1 MFFSKKSK
9 SIQIMSPVD
18 GIVEAIETVNDR
30 VFSQKMIGD
39 GFAIFPE
46 SQEIYAPVNGVIT
59 NIFPTKHA
67 LGMVSETGVEVLLH
81 FGIDTVEL
89 KGEPFEILVR
99 ENQTVTADTKIA
111 LIDLEKIAEF
121 DKEPDILV
129 ILTNQD
135 QYSSIELVASNKV
148 AHQDTVAKVSI
159 K

>member
-9 SIQIMSPVD
+9 SLQIMSPVD
-18 GIVEAIETVNDR
+18 GIVEAIETVNDP

-111 LIDLEKIAEF
+111 LID
-121 DKEPDILV
+121 
-129 ILTNQD
+129 
-135 QYSSIELVASNKV
+135 
-148 AHQDTVAKVSI
+148 
-159 K
+159 

>member
-1 MFFSKKSK
+1 
-9 SIQIMSPVD
+9 
-18 GIVEAIETVNDR
+18 
-30 VFSQKMIGD
+30 
-39 GFAIFPE
+39 
-46 SQEIYAPVNGVIT
+46 
-59 NIFPTKHA
+59 
-67 LGMVSETGVEVLLH
+67 LH

-89 KGEPFEILVR
+89 KGEPFEILVT

>member
-1 MFFSKKSK
+1 
-9 SIQIMSPVD
+9 MSPVD
-18 GIVEAIETVNDR
+18 GIVEAIETVNDP

-111 LIDLEKIAEF
+111 LID
-121 DKEPDILV
+121 
-129 ILTNQD
+129 
-135 QYSSIELVASNKV
+135 
-148 AHQDTVAKVSI
+148 
-159 K
+159 

>member
-9 SIQIMSPVD
+9 SLQIMSPVD
-18 GIVEAIETVNDR
+18 GIVEAIETVNDP

-148 AHQDTVAKVSI
+148 AHQDTVANVSI

>member
-1 MFFSKKSK
+1 IFFSKKSK
-9 SIQIMSPVD
+9 SLQIMSPVD
-18 GIVEAIETVNDR
+18 GIVEAIETVNDP

-148 AHQDTVAKVSI
+148 AHQDTVAKV
-159 K
+159 

>member
-9 SIQIMSPVD
+9 SLQIMSPVD
-18 GIVEAIETVNDR
+18 GIVEAIETVNDP

-148 AHQDTVAKVSI
+148 AHQDTVA
-159 K
+159 

>member
-9 SIQIMSPVD
+9 SLQIMSPVD
-18 GIVEAIETVNDR
+18 GIVEAIETVNDP

-148 AHQDTVAKVSI
+148 AHQDIVAKVST

>member
-1 MFFSKKSK
+1 
-9 SIQIMSPVD
+9 
-18 GIVEAIETVNDR
+18 
-30 VFSQKMIGD
+30 
-39 GFAIFPE
+39 
-46 SQEIYAPVNGVIT
+46 
-59 NIFPTKHA
+59 
-67 LGMVSETGVEVLLH
+67 MVSETGVEVLLH

>member
-9 SIQIMSPVD
+9 SLQIMSPVD
-18 GIVEAIETVNDR
+18 GIVEAIETVNDP

-135 QYSSIELVASNKV
+135 QYSSIELVASNEV

>member
-1 MFFSKKSK
+1 
-9 SIQIMSPVD
+9 MSPVD
-18 GIVEAIETVNDR
+18 GIVKSIETVNDP

-39 GFAIFPE
+39 GFAILPH
-46 SQEIYAPVNGVIT
+46 SQTIYAPINGVIT

-67 LGMVSETGVEVLLH
+67 LGMISETGVEVLLH

-89 KGEPFEILVR
+89 KGQPFEILVT
-99 ENQTVTADTKIA
+99 ENQTVTTDTKLA

-129 ILTNQD
+129 ILTNQE
-135 QYSSIELVASNKV
+135 QYSNIALVASDKV
-148 AHQDTVAKVSI
+148 AHQDIVAKVSI